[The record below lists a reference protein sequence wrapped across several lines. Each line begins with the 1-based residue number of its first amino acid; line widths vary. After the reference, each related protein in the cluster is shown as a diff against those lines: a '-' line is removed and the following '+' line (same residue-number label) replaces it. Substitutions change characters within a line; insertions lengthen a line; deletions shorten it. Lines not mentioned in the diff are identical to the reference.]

1 MITARELCKRYGPTT
16 VVHDVSFSCEPG
28 TITGFLGPNGAG
40 KSTTL
45 RMITGLTRPDS
56 GAATIDG
63 RAYAELGNPTRV
75 VGSLLDA
82 SAMHSGRSG
91 RATLRIAADLAG
103 AGSGEVDR
111 VLELVGL
118 SGKAA
123 DRRVGAYSLGMRQR
137 LGIGQALIARPRVL
151 ILDEPANGL
160 DPDGIAWMRTLLRDF
175 AGSGGTVLLSSHLLG
190 EVQATVDR
198 LVVIASGRV
207 VAHGTLDDLLTST
220 GIVVR
225 STDMPALRTMLD
237 RAGATHHIQDDG
249 AVLVEHDDALDTE
262 AIARLAVQSRVL
274 LVELRHSDRAGLEQL
289 FFSLTSG
296 AEPPAAVPSA
306 AIPHTAIPHA
316 AAPRTLE
323 KVR

>member
-1 MITARELCKRYGPTT
+1 MITAQELSKRYGPTT

-45 RMITGLTRPDS
+45 RMITGLTRPDR
-56 GAATIDG
+56 GTATIDG
-63 RAYAELGNPTRV
+63 RAYAELGNPSRV

-103 AGSGEVDR
+103 AGRGEVDR

-118 SGKAA
+118 SGRAA

-137 LGIGQALIARPRVL
+137 LGIGQALIARPRAL

-198 LVVIASGRV
+198 LVMIASGRV

-220 GIVVR
+220 GVVVR
-225 STDMPALRTMLD
+225 ATDMPALRTMLD
-237 RAGATHHIQDDG
+237 RVGATHHLHDDG
-249 AVLVEHDDALDTE
+249 AVLVEHDDDLDAE
-262 AIARLAVQSRVL
+262 RIARLASQAGVL

-289 FFSLTSG
+289 FFSLTGG
-296 AEPPAAVPSA
+296 AGSPQ
-306 AIPHTAIPHA
+306 
-316 AAPRTLE
+316 TLE
-323 KVR
+323 TVR

>member
-1 MITARELCKRYGPTT
+1 MITAQELSKRYNGTA
-16 VVHDVSFSCEPG
+16 VVHDVSFTCQPG

-63 RAYAELGNPTRV
+63 RAYAELGNPSRV

-82 SAMHSGRSG
+82 SAVHSGRSG

-103 AGSGEVDR
+103 VASSEVDR
-111 VLELVGL
+111 VLGLVGL
-118 SGKAA
+118 SGKAV

-137 LGIGQALIARPRVL
+137 LGIGQALIAQPRVL

-175 AGSGGTVLLSSHLLG
+175 AAGGGTVLLSSHLLG

-198 LVVIASGRV
+198 LVMIASGRV
-207 VAHGTLDDLLTST
+207 VAHGTLDELLTST
-220 GIVVR
+220 GVVVR
-225 STDMPALRTMLD
+225 ATNMPALRTMLD
-237 RAGATHHIQDDG
+237 RVGAAHHLQDDG
-249 AVLVEHDDALDTE
+249 AVLIEHDDVLDAE
-262 AIARLAVQSRVL
+262 RVARLAAQSGIL
-274 LVELRHSDRAGLEQL
+274 LVELRPSDRAGLEQL
-289 FFSLTSG
+289 FFSLTGG
-296 AEPPAAVPSA
+296 AEPPTAE
-306 AIPHTAIPHA
+306 PHT
-316 AAPRTLE
+316 LE
-323 KVR
+323 NVR

>member
-1 MITARELCKRYGPTT
+1 MITAQELSKRYGPTT
-16 VVHDVSFSCEPG
+16 VVQDVSFSCEPG

-45 RMITGLTRPDS
+45 RMITGLTRPDH
-56 GAATIDG
+56 GTATIDG
-63 RAYAELGNPTRV
+63 RAYAELGNPSRV

-91 RATLRIAADLAG
+91 RATLSIAADLAG
-103 AGSGEVDR
+103 AGRGEVDR
-111 VLELVGL
+111 VLEVVGL

-137 LGIGQALIARPRVL
+137 LGIGQALIARPQAL

-220 GIVVR
+220 GIVAR
-225 STDMPALRTMLD
+225 ATDLPALRTMLD
-237 RAGATHHIQDDG
+237 RAGATHHLQDD
-249 AVLVEHDDALDTE
+249 ATVLIEHDDDLDAE
-262 AIARLAVQSRVL
+262 RIARLASQAGVL
-274 LVELRHSDRAGLEQL
+274 LVELRPSDRAGLEQL
-289 FFSLTSG
+289 FFSLTGG
-296 AEPPAAVPSA
+296 AESPQ
-306 AIPHTAIPHA
+306 
-316 AAPRTLE
+316 TLE
-323 KVR
+323 TVR

>member
-1 MITARELCKRYGPTT
+1 MITAQELSKRYGPTT
-16 VVHDVSFSCEPG
+16 VVDDVSFSCEPG

-45 RMITGLTRPDS
+45 RMITGLTRPDR
-56 GAATIDG
+56 GTATIDG
-63 RAYAELGNPTRV
+63 RAYAELGNPSRV

-91 RATLRIAADLAG
+91 RATLRIAADLVG
-103 AGSGEVDR
+103 AGRGEVDR

-220 GIVVR
+220 GVVVR
-225 STDMPALRTMLD
+225 ATDMSALRTMLD
-237 RAGATHHIQDDG
+237 WAGATHHIQDDG
-249 AVLVEHDDALDTE
+249 AVLVEHDDDLDAE
-262 AIARLAVQSRVL
+262 RIARLASQAGVL

-289 FFSLTSG
+289 FFSLTGG
-296 AEPPAAVPSA
+296 AELPQ
-306 AIPHTAIPHA
+306 
-316 AAPRTLE
+316 TLE
-323 KVR
+323 TVR